1 MRYLCF
7 FFKNIEVLFTTFLE
21 RNTGIS
27 TAETVGKQIVH
38 TKEKLTVFH
47 ATTFQSSGNC

>member
-1 MRYLCF
+1 MRYLCLF
-7 FFKNIEVLFTTFLE
+7 FENLEVFATFLE

-27 TAETVGKQIVH
+27 SAETVGKQIVH